1 MAPKLYKLKALLQL
15 KEFLVMYIDVM
26 KSPKIFSPIKWVIV
40 VNVRYQSKL
49 LLRYLE
55 KQYLYSTSEMNDS
68 MV

>member
-15 KEFLVMYIDVM
+15 KEFLVLYIDVM

-55 KQYLYSTSEMNDS
+55 KQCLQSTSEMNDS